1 MRKLLAAV
9 VTTALALVL
18 SAPCVAL
25 ADNMAINDGRP
36 DNDLDMSIVTRK
48 SKKVKVRSLW
58 SFQKGDVLKLKIGK
72 KKYAKKVNKGSKA
85 VIKIKRP
92 KTWQKVSVSLYD
104 ASGAKV
110 GKTCKERVYYS
121 NGVKRGMTKKQVRR
135 SYGYG
140 KPDFTSTLDGGY
152 KAWFYW
158 DGDGSTYCVVF
169 DKRGKVGSFD

>member
-9 VTTALALVL
+9 AMAALALVL

-48 SKKVKVRSLW
+48 SKKVKVHSLYP
-58 SFQKGDVLKLKIGK
+58 FQRGDVLKLKIGK
-72 KKYAKKVNKGSKA
+72 KKYSKKVNRGSKA
-85 VIKIKRP
+85 VIKIKKP

-104 ASGAKV
+104 ANGKKV
-110 GKTCKERVYYS
+110 GRSCKDRVYYS

-135 SYGYG
+135 TYGYG
-140 KPDFTSTLDGGY
+140 KPAFTSTLKGGY

-158 DGDGSTYCVVF
+158 DDDGSTYCVVF
-169 DKRGKVGSFD
+169 DKGGRVGSFD